1 MHRLSTV
8 QAGALVSR
16 RKQFLVVAMIVV
28 GCALAAVGRLIFPQL
43 PIALLGAVIGVGVVA
58 VVRLILGK
66 LK

>member
-1 MHRLSTV
+1 M
-8 QAGALVSR
+8 SR

-28 GCALAAVGRLIFPQL
+28 GCALIAAGRLIFPQL

>member
-1 MHRLSTV
+1 M
-8 QAGALVSR
+8 SR